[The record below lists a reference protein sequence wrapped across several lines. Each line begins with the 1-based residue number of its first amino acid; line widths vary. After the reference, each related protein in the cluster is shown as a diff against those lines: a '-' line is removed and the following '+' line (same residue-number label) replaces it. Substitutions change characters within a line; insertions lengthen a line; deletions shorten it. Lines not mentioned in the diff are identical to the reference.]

1 MNSKKALKRNILM
14 CLMAGS
20 ALIYT
25 MPVYAA
31 TSVIANTALPSG
43 GNFVAGGK
51 NDGIVQNG
59 LQMDIT
65 QNAANA
71 VITWKDFNIGGNAIV
86 NFWGPDNH
94 NTLNYVNGGNMSQIY
109 GTINA
114 NNNGNIFIVNPAGV
128 QIGNSAQINV
138 GSLYV
143 SNKYLNEDKLGS
155 FAGAITQEMID
166 TGKTPDAA
174 LMSLGN
180 INANKVTFEGDGRI
194 VIDSERIK
202 DTSGNSKLAAGN
214 IIVNTNA
221 ENNLV
226 IGYDA
231 YDETDGYTNVDTTA
245 AVATVNGNNFTK
257 ADGYMW
263 VEDINQLQAIN
274 TNLGGNYALRNSI
287 DATGTFE
294 WNSNGD
300 SINEG
305 FKQIGTDKGHAFT
318 GKFDGLN
325 YGIFDL
331 NINRDGE
338 DNVGLFG
345 YADGATINNVMLVG
359 GNIIGRDNTG
369 SVVGTAENTNISN
382 IVNAASV
389 SGQANVGGITGS
401 VSNTTINGAINT
413 GKVTGTSQ
421 NIGGLVG
428 KMAGSNLHG
437 NSYNLGDISTGGHN
451 VGGIAGY
458 AENSNLGSS
467 EGDML
472 RNYMNIGGAYNV
484 GGIVG
489 NMTGSTVQNAENSGA
504 VTASSRYLEKYYYH
518 TARNNNNITFGGV
531 QNGLA
536 NVNIYVANVGGIA
549 GTSSGSTIKDVTNK
563 GDVSS
568 ASALDAANGYS
579 YYTAGNVGGIV
590 GRAEN
595 TNISSAVNNENNVR
609 GAHNVGG
616 IAGYFGSTGDTGTR
630 YTISGSENI
639 GGDIMATGARNK
651 FSEETPTGDAIE
663 WHGFVTEQI
672 RNDANVNED
681 FIIGNIGGIAG
692 YLYGDNVYISGS
704 TNDGTV
710 HSSRPT
716 DPKNVKLSEMAAN
729 VGGIAGKIDRSQ
741 TVGITD
747 SGLNINGLFGSGTN
761 DRNPVNA
768 AVNSSFNNGDVLGYT
783 GVGGIAGMMYNG
795 ELASVYNQ
803 GTITSTRQVDNSSDN
818 IDPLNMGGI
827 VGDTTEGTQAQ
838 VLLYDVYN
846 EGNIGDAAF
855 VYNGRHVGGVVG
867 RLSGYVEKAY
877 NKGDIYNNDT
887 TVGGIAGWW
896 YKGKINNVFN
906 TGNITARAKT
916 ELQVGGIVGS
926 SAQSGQLELSNAYNI
941 GTIRG
946 FQESGN
952 STIYVAG
959 IIGRVRNGTNTVIK
973 NVYTTGNLYAGK
985 ISADGKSYT
994 AVGKNGGLGSI
1005 YGTGSA
1011 SNHIPQLSGANY
1023 IQKPDTENFVD
1034 LSGMDN
1040 INDIAYS
1047 DRFDPNEYEGFTFS
1061 SQTGGSVANATNDN
1075 WRIYDGTTPILNV
1088 FLPYSESYFDQYE
1101 SNDALNDAGIG
1112 SVQYGT
1118 AYNPTLT
1125 IVNAAEGN
1133 NKLTFDWQELGIQN
1147 LAGLA
1152 VYGADLTVN
1161 NFVINRGTG
1170 HFNGRIYADGDLI
1183 VNAGIPNED
1192 GIIASNAGISLGYR
1206 SYLYGSSVTVNTNGL
1221 LNINGGVIATGS
1233 KGEGS
1238 GNVNLNAGEV
1248 QSYGII
1254 NSSAAGGTVTVA
1266 GIGTQDT
1273 YAGSSDSNEDI
1284 ANPYAEM
1291 ISAGSRYGH
1300 TTQAATANGDV
1311 TVIAETNKNGSGSSG
1326 DAGLHFGNKG
1336 IGNVT
1341 SGGNLNV
1348 EAGNDIYI
1356 DSDLLVSKDINLV
1369 TGSANGEIVL
1379 DLSNLGQV
1387 RKNAYVDAVE
1397 YSIRKLGVDINN
1409 PQQIYDNRDDVITA
1423 ITQTIA
1429 YYNPQGTNNDVVA
1442 QHIYRLLIGLTENDG
1457 IEEAPKASDSQL
1469 TELESA
1475 LASAYMH
1482 IFMHTFDK
1490 DNANSDSINFAQ
1502 KVVDANGGVTYQ
1514 QANDIKLAAD
1524 MWDYENGAY
1533 DFTKYDSMEYVEGQ
1547 EGLQLHDFKGELDHL
1562 NLKNGLPSYA
1572 NDKQGSAADVYASNI
1587 MHIWV
1592 SDAAQ
1597 LQGIQNYA
1605 AKTDNG
1611 ILNYNYALKN
1621 DINANWVTGW
1631 EAIGTGNANDV
1642 DRTFDGTF
1650 DGRGNRI
1657 IGLDATNGNDTAD
1670 ISNAGIFD
1678 TIGTNGTVKNLNIY
1692 SSTFTGTTNAGAVAG
1707 VNNGTIDNIHALGN
1721 RVEVTGSSGNA
1732 GGIVG
1737 VNNSGT
1743 VTAAADA
1750 EGNVTYQINGGG
1762 INDVESTG
1770 SVLGDNGA
1778 VAGGLIGSNNG
1789 GLLNSYSNSA
1799 AVSLSTESVA
1809 GLGGVVGVNSS
1820 TGTIGLV
1827 DSLGIT
1833 NGGTRGS
1840 SNVGGVIGINNG
1852 TLNSAYNE
1860 SIVSGKN
1867 NVGGIIGDN
1876 DGGANYSGGSWS
1888 KGTIENVVN
1897 ATGVTGTGDYVGGL
1911 LGANIGSVTNGRN
1924 NGTITGNNYV
1934 GGMVGNNADKN
1945 SVLTDLVNDSSA
1957 SISGEEF
1964 VGGIAGSNAGTISA
1978 TDNALINRGSIT
1990 GNQFVGGVAG
2000 ENTGI
2005 ISNTVSNIVLNA
2017 HGENAKYFGGVV
2029 GQNSGLIDGATN
2041 SSDINIT
2048 AVGGTYVGGIIGAN
2062 TETGTLKGEIR
2073 NEGSVFGK
2081 SQVGG
2086 IIGQNDNDN
2095 VLQGTADDRLKVT
2108 NDGTVD
2114 AEEGG
2119 AAGIFYQNNGD
2130 IEYADI
2136 SNNGVVNGGNKD
2148 GGTGGLFGIN
2158 TGNITEST
2166 LTNSGTVVGGGIVGG
2181 LIGNNS
2187 GDVNNSSLANTGTVI
2202 GTNNVGGLIG
2212 VNTGTI
2218 TGGRDNADSYYKYQ
2232 IYNNGVINA
2241 GTWNDKNSNGVID
2254 AGEFIAS
2261 TKDDNSQNI
2270 GGLIGNNKGNLT
2282 AGYNTG
2288 AINADNSTNVGGIA
2302 GSNSAAISQ
2311 VFNTVMTPDGEN
2323 QTITGGTNVGG
2334 LIGNNSGT
2342 LSNAYNTTEVK
2353 GNANVGNAVG
2363 ENSGANAKVDFV
2375 YDVTNTDNK
2384 LIGVSSNG
2392 ASVANSYTS
2401 AEQEKSADGT
2411 EGITYI
2417 SADKAKDKESYQN
2430 FADGTWK
2437 FYDGY
2442 SNPLLKVFLTNL
2454 TVNDSVEIDG
2464 KKVTLNE
2471 YLKLVY
2477 NSGEQD
2483 LDIADL
2489 IDKGFITAPN
2499 EELLEAYKNTL
2510 KGDNDLGESYLLD
2523 NTNGQVD
2530 AGNYN
2535 NDEWLYSN
2543 QIHSSTEGAFNPN
2556 NLGYNIAFEKSD
2568 SITVDKATIN
2578 IDLNDIYHTYGDVNN
2593 VYSDKDRNNHAS
2605 YENSYAINNWNELDK
2620 ALQDYIKEHLQVGF
2634 NNDNAINGDKTQSV
2648 GDYDWSLD
2656 FTLDGDKASNYQIN
2670 NSDSVSD
2677 VVVTGVDKAHVEKAN
2692 LTITLDDVECVYGNI
2707 DFTNG
2712 TGYAIESANLVNGDS
2727 GLGLDLSKITDGA
2740 LIIVN
2745 GETRTK
2751 DVDNYNWSVSSDA
2764 SNFTGVDKLGTNY
2777 NITVVAGDSK
2787 VTPKTITLADFIA
2800 TVVYGNQ
2807 DGKGF
2812 VLDSNSNLSLVGLV
2826 DGDNV
2831 TISGDAVYNVIAD
2844 SDYDK
2849 DRNGRDTADVGTY
2862 EDSLSVSGITLSG
2875 GKAGNY
2881 ILDTTAVI
2889 GNIKVTKANLIINV
2903 GNAETVYGDA
2913 FNDNDYTHTLIGV
2926 TNGDSGTAI
2935 DGLLGGNYDN
2945 TVPVETSK
2953 YTANAGIYEDALGF
2967 VNYQQLKNYNVQVEN
2982 GDIIIDKKQ
2991 IAINANDE
2999 QIMAGETPDYTGTDI
3014 NSLLANGDS
3023 LSGNYNYGVEDSA
3036 VESEIGTH
3044 ADAIGVWIDGVFY
3057 GLSQNADWAQAGS
3070 FFSNYEIN
3078 FNPGTLTV
3086 SEENYPA
3093 VPELPQLPDTPS
3105 DWPHNRWDYLF
3116 GDNPFDRSE
3125 NFRERKAEVN
3135 FVSGGMEI

>member
-1 MNSKKALKRNILM
+1 
-14 CLMAGS
+14 
-20 ALIYT
+20 
-25 MPVYAA
+25 
-31 TSVIANTALPSG
+31 
-43 GNFVAGGK
+43 
-51 NDGIVQNG
+51 
-59 LQMDIT
+59 
-65 QNAANA
+65 
-71 VITWKDFNIGGNAIV
+71 
-86 NFWGPDNH
+86 
-94 NTLNYVNGGNMSQIY
+94 
-109 GTINA
+109 
-114 NNNGNIFIVNPAGV
+114 
-128 QIGNSAQINV
+128 
-138 GSLYV
+138 
-143 SNKYLNEDKLGS
+143 
-155 FAGAITQEMID
+155 
-166 TGKTPDAA
+166 
-174 LMSLGN
+174 
-180 INANKVTFEGDGRI
+180 
-194 VIDSERIK
+194 
-202 DTSGNSKLAAGN
+202 
-214 IIVNTNA
+214 
-221 ENNLV
+221 
-226 IGYDA
+226 
-231 YDETDGYTNVDTTA
+231 
-245 AVATVNGNNFTK
+245 
-257 ADGYMW
+257 
-263 VEDINQLQAIN
+263 
-274 TNLGGNYALRNSI
+274 
-287 DATGTFE
+287 
-294 WNSNGD
+294 
-300 SINEG
+300 
-305 FKQIGTDKGHAFT
+305 
-318 GKFDGLN
+318 
-325 YGIFDL
+325 
-331 NINRDGE
+331 
-338 DNVGLFG
+338 
-345 YADGATINNVMLVG
+345 
-359 GNIIGRDNTG
+359 
-369 SVVGTAENTNISN
+369 
-382 IVNAASV
+382 
-389 SGQANVGGITGS
+389 
-401 VSNTTINGAINT
+401 
-413 GKVTGTSQ
+413 
-421 NIGGLVG
+421 
-428 KMAGSNLHG
+428 
-437 NSYNLGDISTGGHN
+437 
-451 VGGIAGY
+451 
-458 AENSNLGSS
+458 
-467 EGDML
+467 
-472 RNYMNIGGAYNV
+472 
-484 GGIVG
+484 
-489 NMTGSTVQNAENSGA
+489 
-504 VTASSRYLEKYYYH
+504 
-518 TARNNNNITFGGV
+518 
-531 QNGLA
+531 
-536 NVNIYVANVGGIA
+536 
-549 GTSSGSTIKDVTNK
+549 
-563 GDVSS
+563 
-568 ASALDAANGYS
+568 
-579 YYTAGNVGGIV
+579 
-590 GRAEN
+590 
-595 TNISSAVNNENNVR
+595 
-609 GAHNVGG
+609 
-616 IAGYFGSTGDTGTR
+616 
-630 YTISGSENI
+630 
-639 GGDIMATGARNK
+639 
-651 FSEETPTGDAIE
+651 
-663 WHGFVTEQI
+663 
-672 RNDANVNED
+672 
-681 FIIGNIGGIAG
+681 
-692 YLYGDNVYISGS
+692 
-704 TNDGTV
+704 
-710 HSSRPT
+710 
-716 DPKNVKLSEMAAN
+716 
-729 VGGIAGKIDRSQ
+729 
-741 TVGITD
+741 
-747 SGLNINGLFGSGTN
+747 
-761 DRNPVNA
+761 
-768 AVNSSFNNGDVLGYT
+768 
-783 GVGGIAGMMYNG
+783 MMYNG

-803 GTITSTRQVDNSSDN
+803 GTITSTRQVDNSSNN

-887 TVGGIAGWW
+887 AVGGIAGWW

-906 TGNITARAKT
+906 TGNITARANT

-926 SAQSGQLELSNAYNI
+926 SARSGQFELSNAYNI

-959 IIGRVRNGTNTVIK
+959 IIGRVRNGTNTVIR

-985 ISADGKSYT
+985 IAADGSYT
-994 AVGKNGGLGSI
+994 AIGKNGGLGSI

-1011 SNHIPQLSGANY
+1011 LNNFKELSGANY

-1047 DRFDPNEYEGFTFS
+1047 DRFDPTEYEGFTFS
-1061 SQTGGSVANATNDN
+1061 SQTGGSVTDANNDN

-1088 FLPYSESYFDQYE
+1088 FLPYSESYFDQYGSDE
-1101 SNDALNDAGIG
+1101 ALNDAGIG

-1183 VNAGIPNED
+1183 VNAGIPDED

-1266 GIGTQDT
+1266 GIGTQDI
-1273 YAGSSDSNEDI
+1273 YAGSSDSMEDI

-1409 PQQIYDNRDDVITA
+1409 PEQIQKNRVNVINA
-1423 ITQTIA
+1423 IKQTIA
-1429 YYNPQGTNNDVVA
+1429 YYNPKGTNNDVVA
-1442 QHIYRLLIGLTENDG
+1442 QHIYRLLIGLTEDDD
-1457 IEEAPKASDSQL
+1457 IKADPKASESQL

-1490 DNANSDSINFAQ
+1490 ENANSDSINFAQ

-1524 MWDYENGAY
+1524 MWDYENGSY
-1533 DFTKYDSMEYVEGQ
+1533 DFTKYDSREYVEGQ
-1547 EGLQLHDFKGELDHL
+1547 QGLQQHRFKGELDHL

-1572 NDKQGSAADVYASNI
+1572 NDKQGKADDVNASKI

-1597 LQGIQNYA
+1597 LQGIQDY

-1631 EAIGTGNANDV
+1631 EAIGTGTANG
-1642 DRTFDGTF
+1642 FDGTF

-1657 IGLDATNGNDTAD
+1657 IGLDATNGNTTAD
-1670 ISNAGIFD
+1670 IRNAGIFA

-1743 VTAAADA
+1743 VTAKRDA

-1762 INDVESTG
+1762 INNVESTG

-1799 AVSLSTESVA
+1799 AVSLSTGSEA
-1809 GLGGVVGVNSS
+1809 GLGGVVGVNSG

-1860 SIVSGKN
+1860 SIVSGKD

-1876 DGGANYSGGSWS
+1876 AGTYNGADKKWES
-1888 KGTIENVVN
+1888 GTIENVVN
-1897 ATGVTGTGDYVGGL
+1897 ATSVTGRDKTSTQDDDGVSKYVGGII
-1911 LGANIGSVTNGRN
+1911 GINSGSVTNGRN
-1924 NGTITGNNYV
+1924 NGTITGTNYV
-1934 GGMVGNNADKN
+1934 GGLVGNNADVN

-1957 SISGEEF
+1957 SISGNQY

-1990 GNQFVGGVAG
+1990 GNQYVGGVAG

-2048 AVGGTYVGGIIGAN
+2048 AVGGTYVGGIIGKN
-2062 TETGTLKGEIR
+2062 TKEGTLKGEIR

-2086 IIGQNDNDN
+2086 IIGENNNNN
-2095 VLQGTADDRLKVT
+2095 VLQGTAYNRLKVT

-2130 IEYADI
+2130 IKYADI

-2158 TGNITEST
+2158 IGNITEST

-2181 LIGNNS
+2181 L
-2187 GDVNNSSLANTGTVI
+2187 I

-2241 GTWNDKNSNGVID
+2241 GTWNDADNNGIVD
-2254 AGEFIAS
+2254 NGEI
-2261 TKDDNSQNI
+2261 TLGVNGTNI
-2270 GGLIGNNKGNLT
+2270 GGLIGDNKGDLT

-2288 AINADNSTNVGGIA
+2288 AINAANSENVGGIA

-2342 LSNAYNTTEVK
+2342 LSNAYNTTGVV

-2363 ENSGANAKVDFV
+2363 NNAATGRIENIYAANTSG
-2375 YDVTNTDNK
+2375 K
-2384 LIGVSSNG
+2384 LIGN
-2392 ASVANSYTS
+2392 T
-2401 AEQEKSADGT
+2401 DGT
-2411 EGITYI
+2411 ISNAYSFVTGDNSATEIISGNDQKGSDSYNGFDFDITGATK
-2417 SADKAKDKESYQN
+2417 ADETAAS
-2430 FADGTWK
+2430 DGTNDYWK
-2437 FYDGY
+2437 IYAG
-2442 SNPLLKVFLTNL
+2442 SGNPLLKVFLTSVTVDAANL
-2454 TVNDSVEIDG
+2454 PD
-2464 KKVTLNE
+2464 
-2471 YLKLVY
+2471 LVY
-2477 NSGEQD
+2477 NTQDQD
-2483 LDIADL
+2483 LNIGELTGENGAFSAEDNFAAYNNNNGL
-2489 IDKGFITAPN
+2489 IQNTGF
-2499 EELLEAYKNTL
+2499 EHKNT
-2510 KGDNDLGESYLLD
+2510 GTYDN
-2523 NTNGQVD
+2523 
-2530 AGNYN
+2530 
-2535 NDEWLYSN
+2535 WLYSQ
-2543 QIHSSTEGAFNPN
+2543 QIASNGNGETFNPN
-2556 NLGYNIAFEKSD
+2556 NLGYDIELTADIN
-2568 SITVDKATIN
+2568 KAQIKV
-2578 IDLNDIYHTYGDVNN
+2578 DLNDVERTYGEIYITKGGYGYKYDFANVTNETDSANLRNELNNNN
-2593 VYSDKDRNNHAS
+2593 VLSFGHKDDGGLV
-2605 YENSYAINNWNELDK
+2605 ENSTKTNK
-2620 ALQDYIKEHLQVGF
+2620 A
-2634 NNDNAINGDKTQSV
+2634 GDHKWIGTISID
-2648 GDYDWSLD
+2648 GDYQ
-2656 FTLDGDKASNYQIN
+2656 KNYEFILTDSQTT
-2670 NSDSVSD
+2670 DSVSSLGKD
-2677 VVVTGVDKAHVEKAN
+2677 GISITTTGNSIVNKAG
-2692 LTITLDDVECVYGNI
+2692 LTITINNAETIYGTAFDESKYGYTLDNL
-2707 DFTNG
+2707 TNG
-2712 TGYAIESANLVNGDS
+2712 DTLEDVKNIIDSVAGGYYNSGAADGTNGKVTQNAGGDYSLSFNNKLDS
-2727 GLGLDLSKITDGA
+2727 TNTLK
-2740 LIIVN
+2740 
-2745 GETRTK
+2745 
-2751 DVDNYNWSVSSDA
+2751 
-2764 SNFTGVDKLGTNY
+2764 NY
-2777 NITVVAGDSK
+2777 NITVK
-2787 VTPKTITLADFIA
+2787 
-2800 TVVYGNQ
+2800 
-2807 DGKGF
+2807 
-2812 VLDSNSNLSLVGLV
+2812 
-2826 DGDNV
+2826 
-2831 TISGDAVYNVIAD
+2831 
-2844 SDYDK
+2844 
-2849 DRNGRDTADVGTY
+2849 
-2862 EDSLSVSGITLSG
+2862 
-2875 GKAGNY
+2875 
-2881 ILDTTAVI
+2881 
-2889 GNIKVTKANLIINV
+2889 
-2903 GNAETVYGDA
+2903 
-2913 FNDNDYTHTLIGV
+2913 
-2926 TNGDSGTAI
+2926 NGDS
-2935 DGLLGGNYDN
+2935 
-2945 TVPVETSK
+2945 TVS
-2953 YTANAGIYEDALGF
+2953 
-2967 VNYQQLKNYNVQVEN
+2967 
-2982 GDIIIDKKQ
+2982 KKQ

-3057 GLSQNADWAQAGS
+3057 GLSQNADWTQAGS

>member
-43 GNFVAGGK
+43 GNFVAGG
-51 NDGIVQNG
+51 NNSGIVQNG

-180 INANKVTFEGDGRI
+180 INSNKVTFEGDGRI

-231 YDETDGYTNVDTTA
+231 YDKTDGYTNVDTTA

-257 ADGYMW
+257 SDGYMW

-331 NINRDGE
+331 NINRNGE

-345 YADGATINNVMLVG
+345 YADGAAINNVMLVG

-401 VSNTTINGAINT
+401 ASNTTINGAINT
-413 GKVTGTSQ
+413 GKVIGTSQ

-428 KMAGSNLHG
+428 KMTGSNLHG
-437 NSYNLGDISTGGHN
+437 NSYNLGDISTGGYN

-489 NMTGSTVQNAENSGA
+489 
-504 VTASSRYLEKYYYH
+504 
-518 TARNNNNITFGGV
+518 
-531 QNGLA
+531 
-536 NVNIYVANVGGIA
+536 
-549 GTSSGSTIKDVTNK
+549 
-563 GDVSS
+563 
-568 ASALDAANGYS
+568 
-579 YYTAGNVGGIV
+579 
-590 GRAEN
+590 
-595 TNISSAVNNENNVR
+595 
-609 GAHNVGG
+609 
-616 IAGYFGSTGDTGTR
+616 YFGSTGDTGTR

-639 GGDIMATGARNK
+639 GGDIMATGARNQ
-651 FSEETPTGDAIE
+651 FSEESPNTDNAKK

-672 RNDANVNED
+672 RSNYNEE

-716 DPKNVKLSEMAAN
+716 DPTNVKLSEMAAN

-747 SGLNINGLFGSGTN
+747 SELNINDLFGSGTN

-803 GTITSTRQVDNSSDN
+803 GTITSTRQVDNSSEN

-926 SAQSGQLELSNAYNI
+926 TPQSGQLELSNAYNI

-946 FQESGN
+946 FQESGD
-952 STIYVAG
+952 SIYVAG
-959 IIGRVRNGTNTVIK
+959 IIGRVRNGTNTVIN

-985 ISADGKSYT
+985 IAADGSYT

-1011 SNHIPQLSGANY
+1011 SNHTPKLSGANY

-1034 LSGMDN
+1034 LSGMNN

-1047 DRFDPNEYEGFTFS
+1047 DRFDPTKYEGFTFS

-1075 WRIYDGTTPILNV
+1075 WCIYDGTTPILNV
-1088 FLPYSESYFDQYE
+1088 FLPYAESYFDQYGSDE
-1101 SNDALNDAGIG
+1101 ALNAAGIG

-1133 NKLTFDWQELGIQN
+1133 NKLTFNWQELGIQN

-1170 HFNGRIYADGDLI
+1170 HFNGRIYADSDLI
-1183 VNAGIPNED
+1183 VNAGD
-1192 GIIASNAGISLGYR
+1192 GISLGYR

-1273 YAGSSDSNEDI
+1273 YAGSSDSMEDI

-1743 VTAAADA
+1743 VTVAGA

-1799 AVSLSTESVA
+1799 AVSLSTGSVA
-1809 GLGGVVGVNSS
+1809 GLGGVVGVNSG

-1867 NVGGIIGDN
+1867 NVGGIIGTN
-1876 DGGANYSGGSWS
+1876 AGTYNGADKKWEL
-1888 KGTIENVVN
+1888 GTIENVVN
-1897 ATGVTGTGDYVGGL
+1897 ATSVTSVTSAAADSENVSKNVGGL
-1911 LGANIGSVTNGRN
+1911 VGTNIGSVTNGRN

-1934 GGMVGNNADKN
+1934 GGMVGNNADVN

-1957 SISGEEF
+1957 SISGETF

-2017 HGENAKYFGGVV
+2017 HGKDAIYFGGVV

-2095 VLQGTADDRLKVT
+2095 VLQGTADNRLKVT

-2181 LIGNNS
+2181 LIGKNS
-2187 GDVNNSSLANTGTVI
+2187 GNVNNSSLANTGTVI

-2254 AGEFIAS
+2254 AGEFIAA

-2270 GGLIGNNKGNLT
+2270 GGLIGNNAKETINGVEQTGSLT

-2288 AINADNSTNVGGIA
+2288 AINAAGSTNVGGIA
-2302 GSNSAAISQ
+2302 GSNSGEIKE
-2311 VFNTVMTPDGEN
+2311 VFNTVMTADGKN

-2342 LSNAYNTTEVK
+2342 LSNAYNTTGVV
-2353 GNANVGNAVG
+2353 GNADVGNAVG
-2363 ENSGANAKVDFV
+2363 NNAATGRIENIYAANTSG
-2375 YDVTNTDNK
+2375 K
-2384 LIGVSSNG
+2384 LIGN
-2392 ASVANSYTS
+2392 T
-2401 AEQEKSADGT
+2401 DGT
-2411 EGITYI
+2411 ISNAYSFVTGDNSATEVISGNDQKGSDSYNGFDFDITGATKTDETAA
-2417 SADKAKDKESYQN
+2417 S
-2430 FADGTWK
+2430 DGTNDYWK
-2437 FYDGY
+2437 IYAG
-2442 SNPLLKVFLTNL
+2442 SGNPLLKVFLTSV
-2454 TVNDSVEIDG
+2454 TVDKD
-2464 KKVTLNE
+2464 KLPD
-2471 YLKLVY
+2471 LVY
-2477 NSGEQD
+2477 NTQDQD
-2483 LDIADL
+2483 LNIGELTGVNGAFKAEDNFNAYNNNNDL
-2489 IDKGFITAPN
+2489 IQNTDF
-2499 EELLEAYKNTL
+2499 EHKNT
-2510 KGDNDLGESYLLD
+2510 GTYDN
-2523 NTNGQVD
+2523 
-2530 AGNYN
+2530 
-2535 NDEWLYSN
+2535 WLYSQ
-2543 QIHSSTEGAFNPN
+2543 QIASNGNGGTFNPN
-2556 NLGYNIAFEKSD
+2556 NLGYDIELTADIN
-2568 SITVDKATIN
+2568 KAQIKV
-2578 IDLNDIYHTYGDVNN
+2578 DLNDVERTYGDTELDITKDGYGYKYDFANVTNETDLTNLRNELNNNN
-2593 VYSDKDRNNHAS
+2593 VLSFGHKDDVGLV
-2605 YENSYAINNWNELDK
+2605 ENGTKTNK
-2620 ALQDYIKEHLQVGF
+2620 AGGYKWTGTISID
-2634 NNDNAINGDKTQSV
+2634 
-2648 GDYDWSLD
+2648 GDYQ
-2656 FTLDGDKASNYQIN
+2656 KNYEFILTDSQKT
-2670 NSDSVSD
+2670 DSVSSLGKD
-2677 VVVTGVDKAHVEKAN
+2677 GISITTTGN
-2692 LTITLDDVECVYGNI
+2692 
-2707 DFTNG
+2707 
-2712 TGYAIESANLVNGDS
+2712 
-2727 GLGLDLSKITDGA
+2727 
-2740 LIIVN
+2740 
-2745 GETRTK
+2745 
-2751 DVDNYNWSVSSDA
+2751 
-2764 SNFTGVDKLGTNY
+2764 
-2777 NITVVAGDSK
+2777 SK
-2787 VTPKTITLADFIA
+2787 VNQRELSISGIIA
-2800 TVVYGNQ
+2800 NIIYGNQ

-2812 VLDSNSNLSLVGLV
+2812 TITSGGMLTGVNGKTGIVYDDDVQLDTTLNI
-2826 DGDNV
+2826 
-2831 TISGDAVYNVIAD
+2831 TDANIVAD
-2844 SDYDK
+2844 SSYAVNK
-2849 DRNGRDTADVGTY
+2849 DNRVTADAGTY
-2862 EDSLSVSGITLSG
+2862 ENSLSYGGLGLSG
-2875 GKAGNY
+2875 TDKNNYKLVNDTVGGTIVVEKATIKVDLNDVNRTYGSTEISSNYGVSNINGNVNKDNY
-2881 ILDTTAVI
+2881 GADAFIVTVNTGDDGALTGANS
-2889 GNIKVTKANLIINV
+2889 GKVTKDVGSYKYTGTVTGNNEKLNNNYNIVINNSQNSNNIGTGNSIVNKAGLTITINNTETIYGTAFDESKYGYTLDNLANGDTLEDVKNIIDSAAGGYYNSGAADGTNGKV
-2903 GNAETVYGDA
+2903 TQNAEGDYSLS
-2913 FNDNDYTHTLIGV
+2913 FNNEL
-2926 TNGDSGTAI
+2926 DSA
-2935 DGLLGGNYDN
+2935 N
-2945 TVPVETSK
+2945 T
-2953 YTANAGIYEDALGF
+2953 
-2967 VNYQQLKNYNVQVEN
+2967 LKNYNITVKN
-2982 GDIIIDKKQ
+2982 GDSTVSKKQ
-2991 IAINANDE
+2991 ITINANDE

-3093 VPELPQLPDTPS
+3093 VPELPRLPDIPS

>member
-20 ALIYT
+20 TLIYT

-43 GNFVAGGK
+43 GNFVAGG
-51 NDGIVQNG
+51 NNSGIVQNG

-221 ENNLV
+221 KNNLV

-231 YDETDGYTNVDTTA
+231 YDKTGGYTNVDTTA

-274 TNLGGNYALRNSI
+274 TNLDGNYALRNSI

-401 VSNTTINGAINT
+401 ASNTTINGAINT
-413 GKVTGTSQ
+413 GKVIGTSQ

-428 KMAGSNLHG
+428 KMTGSNLHG
-437 NSYNLGDISTGGHN
+437 NSYNLGDISTGGYN

-518 TARNNNNITFGGV
+518 TAKNNITFGGV

-639 GGDIMATGARNK
+639 GGDIMATGARNQ
-651 FSEETPTGDAIE
+651 FSEESPNTDNAKK

-716 DPKNVKLSEMAAN
+716 DPTNVKLSEMAAN

-747 SGLNINGLFGSGTN
+747 SGLNINDLFGSGTN

-896 YKGKINNVFN
+896 HKGKINNVFN

-926 SAQSGQLELSNAYNI
+926 SARSGQFELSNAYNI

-985 ISADGKSYT
+985 ITADGSYT

-1075 WRIYDGTTPILNV
+1075 WRIYDGTTPILNA
-1088 FLPYSESYFDQYE
+1088 FLPYSESYFDKYG
-1101 SNDALNDAGIG
+1101 SDDALNAAGIG

-1409 PQQIYDNRDDVITA
+1409 PQQIYNNRDNVITA

-1442 QHIYRLLIGLTENDG
+1442 QHIYRLLIGLTETDG
-1457 IEEAPKASDSQL
+1457 IEEVPKASDSQL

-1490 DNANSDSINFAQ
+1490 ENANSDSINFAQ
-1502 KVVDANGGVTYQ
+1502 KVVDANGNVTYQ
-1514 QANDIKLAAD
+1514 KANDIKLAAD
-1524 MWDYENGAY
+1524 MWDYEKGAY
-1533 DFTKYDSMEYVEGQ
+1533 DFTKYNSMEYVEGQ
-1547 EGLQLHDFKGELDHL
+1547 QGLQLHDFKGELDHL

-1572 NDKQGSAADVYASNI
+1572 NDNQGSADNVDASKI

-1592 SDAAQ
+1592 SDAGQ
-1597 LQGIQNYA
+1597 LQGIQDY

-1631 EAIGTGNANDV
+1631 EAIGTGTANG
-1642 DRTFDGTF
+1642 FDGTF

-1657 IGLDATNGNDTAD
+1657 IGLDATNGNTTAD
-1670 ISNAGIFD
+1670 IRNAGIFD
-1678 TIGTNGTVKNLNIY
+1678 TIGANGTVKNLNIY
-1692 SSTFTGTTNAGAVAG
+1692 SSTFTGTNNAGAVAG

-1743 VTAAADA
+1743 VTVAGA

-1799 AVSLSTESVA
+1799 AVSLSTGSVA

-1867 NVGGIIGDN
+1867 NVGGIIGNN
-1876 DGGANYSGGSWS
+1876 DGEGNYSDGSWS

-2062 TETGTLKGEIR
+2062 TATGTLKGEIR

-2086 IIGQNDNDN
+2086 IIGENNNDN
-2095 VLQGTADDRLKVT
+2095 VLQGTADNRLKVT

-2130 IEYADI
+2130 IKYADI

-2181 LIGNNS
+2181 LIGKNS
-2187 GDVNNSSLANTGTVI
+2187 GNVNNSSLANTGTVI

-2241 GTWNDKNSNGVID
+2241 GTWNDADNNGIVD
-2254 AGEFIAS
+2254 NGEIIFGVNG
-2261 TKDDNSQNI
+2261 TNI
-2270 GGLIGNNKGNLT
+2270 GGLIGNNAKETINGVEQTGSLT

-2288 AINADNSTNVGGIA
+2288 AINAAGSANVGGIA

-2311 VFNTVMTPDGEN
+2311 VFNTVMVNPADAN
-2323 QTITGGTNVGG
+2323 QQAEITGGTNVGG
-2334 LIGNNSGT
+2334 LVGNNSGT
-2342 LSNAYNTTEVK
+2342 LSNAYNTTGVV
-2353 GNANVGNAVG
+2353 GNADVGNAVG
-2363 ENSGANAKVDFV
+2363 NNAATGSIENIYAANTSG
-2375 YDVTNTDNK
+2375 K
-2384 LIGVSSNG
+2384 LIGN
-2392 ASVANSYTS
+2392 T
-2401 AEQEKSADGT
+2401 DGT
-2411 EGITYI
+2411 ISNAYSFVAGDNSATEVISGNDQKGSDSYNGFDFDITGATK
-2417 SADKAKDKESYQN
+2417 ADETAAS
-2430 FADGTWK
+2430 DGTNDYWK
-2437 FYDGY
+2437 IYAG
-2442 SNPLLKVFLTNL
+2442 SGNPLLKVFLTSV
-2454 TVNDSVEIDG
+2454 TVDKD
-2464 KKVTLNE
+2464 KLPD
-2471 YLKLVY
+2471 LVY
-2477 NSGEQD
+2477 NTQDQD
-2483 LDIADL
+2483 LNIGELTGENGAFSAEDNFNAYNNNNDIIQNTD
-2489 IDKGFITAPN
+2489 F
-2499 EELLEAYKNTL
+2499 EHKNT
-2510 KGDNDLGESYLLD
+2510 GTYDN
-2523 NTNGQVD
+2523 
-2530 AGNYN
+2530 
-2535 NDEWLYSN
+2535 WLYSQ
-2543 QIHSSTEGAFNPN
+2543 QIASSGNGETFNPN
-2556 NLGYNIAFEKSD
+2556 NLGYDIELTADIN
-2568 SITVDKATIN
+2568 KAQIKV
-2578 IDLNDIYHTYGDVNN
+2578 DLNDVERTYGEPYITKGGYGYKYDFANVTNETDSANLRNELNNNN
-2593 VYSDKDRNNHAS
+2593 VLSFGHKDDGGLVDNGTKTNNA
-2605 YENSYAINNWNELDK
+2605 
-2620 ALQDYIKEHLQVGF
+2620 
-2634 NNDNAINGDKTQSV
+2634 
-2648 GDYDWSLD
+2648 GDYKWTGTISI
-2656 FTLDGDKASNYQIN
+2656 DGDYQKNYEFILTDSQKT
-2670 NSDSVSD
+2670 DSVSSLGKD
-2677 VVVTGVDKAHVEKAN
+2677 GISITTTGNSIVNKAG
-2692 LTITLDDVECVYGNI
+2692 LTITINNAETIYGTAFDESKYGYTLDNL
-2707 DFTNG
+2707 TNG
-2712 TGYAIESANLVNGDS
+2712 DTLEDVKNIIDSAAGGYYNSGAADGTNGKVTQNAEGDYSLSFNNKLDS
-2727 GLGLDLSKITDGA
+2727 TNTLK
-2740 LIIVN
+2740 
-2745 GETRTK
+2745 
-2751 DVDNYNWSVSSDA
+2751 
-2764 SNFTGVDKLGTNY
+2764 NY
-2777 NITVVAGDSK
+2777 NITVK
-2787 VTPKTITLADFIA
+2787 
-2800 TVVYGNQ
+2800 
-2807 DGKGF
+2807 
-2812 VLDSNSNLSLVGLV
+2812 
-2826 DGDNV
+2826 
-2831 TISGDAVYNVIAD
+2831 
-2844 SDYDK
+2844 
-2849 DRNGRDTADVGTY
+2849 
-2862 EDSLSVSGITLSG
+2862 
-2875 GKAGNY
+2875 
-2881 ILDTTAVI
+2881 
-2889 GNIKVTKANLIINV
+2889 
-2903 GNAETVYGDA
+2903 
-2913 FNDNDYTHTLIGV
+2913 
-2926 TNGDSGTAI
+2926 NGDS
-2935 DGLLGGNYDN
+2935 
-2945 TVPVETSK
+2945 TVS
-2953 YTANAGIYEDALGF
+2953 
-2967 VNYQQLKNYNVQVEN
+2967 
-2982 GDIIIDKKQ
+2982 KKQ
-2991 IAINANDE
+2991 ITINANDE

-3014 NSLLANGDS
+3014 NGLLANGDS

-3093 VPELPQLPDTPS
+3093 VPELPQLPDIPS